1 MRISRIALYDCASH
15 RRVRMG
21 AVAAFLRRTFGVPA
35 ESRPSPLV
43 ARRDTDACRVRNMFR
58 PPERWGDGD
67 ASGIPLYDGY
77 MLADLLGGVLSHD
90 EGAFHVLFVDD
101 AIGTYDHADM
111 RYHGRALISANPCI
125 VSVRGMCE
133 APARPRDYC
142 IDMMACTAAGG
153 DAQEVE
159 SRHGGRFL
167 TYDDSRMQEVAHG
180 YVMQAVFHFETGE
193 AFCTDAGCRLYNSH
207 WQSDVIHTQVTSPR
221 LCRRHQDALRRMAAD
236 CRLSA

>member
-1 MRISRIALYDCASH
+1 MRISHIALYDCASH
-15 RRVRMG
+15 RHVRMG
-21 AVAAFLRRTFGVPA
+21 AVAAFLRETFGVPA
-35 ESRPSPLV
+35 VSRTPPYV
-43 ARRDTDACRVRNMFR
+43 DRRDAYACRVRNMFR
-58 PPERWGDGD
+58 PPERWGEGD
-67 ASGIPLYDGY
+67 ARDVPLYDGY
-77 MLADLLGGVLSHD
+77 MLADLLGGTLSHD

-101 AIGTYDHADM
+101 MIGTYDHADM

-142 IDMMACTAAGG
+142 IDVMACAASGG

-167 TYDDSRMQEVAHG
+167 TYDDPRMQEVAHG

-207 WQSDVIHTQVTSPR
+207 WQSDLIHTQVVSPR
-221 LCRRHQDALRRMAAD
+221 LCGRHQDVLRRMAAG
-236 CRLSA
+236 AA